1 MLLTIIPL
9 WYITSPTYFITGSVC
24 LLICPV
30 YFPHRQAPTLLATT
44 VCTLYLWIC
53 FCFVVFIHLLCF
65 LDPIYKW
72 NHMGF
77 VFLCLSY
84 STSIVPSGLP
94 KWLRRSRTCLPMQ
107 WDMWDVGSVPGWGR
121 SPGEGHGDPLQCP
134 SLRIPW
140 TEESDGLQSTGS
152 QSRTQLKQLSMHKH
166 AIS

>member
-77 VFLCLSY
+77 VFLRLSY
-84 STSIVPSGLP
+84 STSIVASGLP

-107 WDMWDVGSVPGWGR
+107 WDMWDVGSVPGVGKV
-121 SPGEGHGDPLQCP
+121 
-134 SLRIPW
+134 PW
-140 TEESDGLQSTGS
+140 RRAWWPTPVSFPENPMDRGVWWATVHWVTESDT
-152 QSRTQLKQLSMHKH
+152 TE
-166 AIS
+166 AT